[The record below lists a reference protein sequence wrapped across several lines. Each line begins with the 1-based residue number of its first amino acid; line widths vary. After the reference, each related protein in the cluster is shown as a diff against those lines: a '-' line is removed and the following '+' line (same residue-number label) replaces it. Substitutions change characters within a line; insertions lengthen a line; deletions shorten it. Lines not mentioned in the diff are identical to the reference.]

1 MVEGLEAE
9 VCIIMP
15 CVCVEG
21 LFRSCSPCQ
30 VVVDAVEVGV
40 VGEEEEGCSPTFYQA
55 MVTGSVL
62 IQGKNW
68 YPCVHTCSV
77 RW

>member
-1 MVEGLEAE
+1 M
-9 VCIIMP
+9 
-15 CVCVEG
+15 
-21 LFRSCSPCQ
+21 
-30 VVVDAVEVGV
+30 DAVEVGV
-40 VGEEEEGCSPTFYQA
+40 VGEEEEEEGCSPTFYQA